1 MSIPSNLTPF
11 TSAFTVISSK
21 SSNGM
26 IGSEPSPLPT
36 NPGQVA
42 LCNFGYVFSA
52 IAKKFLF
59 INFLYCFKLY
69 ALCIKHLM
77 VSIFVQEHTISFS
90 QDLLHHSTLYI
101 YYHLYNQDLCLKL

>member
-26 IGSEPSPLPT
+26 IGSERSALPT

-52 IAKKFLF
+52 IAKKFLL
-59 INFLYCFKLY
+59 INFLYCYKLY

-77 VSIFVQEHTISFS
+77 VSFFVQEHRISFS
-90 QDLLHHSTLYI
+90 QDLHHYSTL
-101 YYHLYNQDLCLKL
+101 HLYSHLTN